1 MIAASSSTTTR
12 QTVTSTVDDLPQYR
26 PRQII
31 GIWLAATVPMSLL
44 GWVIASWVSHH
55 IHSRDPFIDSL
66 VVAFDIGLI
75 WMIALALIIVRREQ
89 GSLHWPAVR
98 RGLRLNAPRDPR
110 TGLGWR
116 RVWIYAVFFTVSTGL
131 VNMLPLDPQGPLPR
145 DLPSALLTSR
155 VQDYFHPNWVGYGLM
170 VINMFASPVAE
181 ELIFRGVLRPAPGPS
196 RPRQRRGERRHVHLL
211 SPAPAVEHADQLHR
225 RRDQPGLADPVVVEV
240 VLDPGGEQR
249 TGQVAR
255 QRALRVEWQHV
266 GPARS
271 TR

>member
-1 MIAASSSTTTR
+1 VIATSSSTTTR
-12 QTVTSTVDDLPQYR
+12 QTVTSTADDLPQYQ

-44 GWVIASWVSHH
+44 GWVIAPWVSHH

-116 RVWIYAVFFTVSTGL
+116 RVWIYAVLFTVSTGL

-145 DLPSALLTSR
+145 DLPSALLTTR
-155 VQDYFHPNWVGYGLM
+155 VQDYFHHNWVGYGLM
-170 VINMFASPVAE
+170 VINMFASPIAE
-181 ELIFRGVLRPAPGPS
+181 ELIFRGVLLPRTRAVFGRGNVVANGALFTFYHLHQPWSMPITFIDGVINQAWPS
-196 RPRQRRGERRHVHLL
+196 DRY
-211 SPAPAVEHADQLHR
+211 
-225 RRDQPGLADPVVVEV
+225 
-240 VLDPGGEQR
+240 
-249 TGQVAR
+249 
-255 QRALRVEWQHV
+255 
-266 GPARS
+266 RS
-271 TR
+271 TWMGLITHTAPSFLVGAILLNAVLS